1 VLKLHIKNIIHKH
14 LGMDPTHDQSLLMD
28 LLAGFIISEADR
40 QVLVV
45 RGYAGTG
52 KTTVMGAFVNT
63 LRELKL
69 KSVLLAPTGRAAK
82 VFAMYAGVQ
91 SFTIHKKIYRQ
102 KTFKDGQGRF
112 VLENNLHA
120 RTFFIVDEAS
130 LLSNQSS
137 FDSSFGSGRLLDDLI
152 EYVYN
157 DKGCSLIL
165 VGDTAQLPPVGMET
179 SPALDSAVLA
189 SHGLEVFSCELKEVV
204 RQAETS
210 GILSNA
216 TRVRELIEEERM
228 EFPQIVTRRFPDVV
242 SISGSEFVE
251 VLSDAYSRYGNEET
265 MVVCRSNKQ
274 ANRYNQGIRSRV
286 LCMEEE
292 FSSGDY
298 IMVVKNNYHWVAE
311 NDRLDFL
318 ANGDIARIK
327 RIGRYEERYG
337 FRFLHADL
345 VLPDYGDYEV
355 SGILLLD
362 TVVQETP
369 ALSSEDNKRLFYSV
383 AEDYA
388 HIRVASKRWAA
399 VREDPY
405 FNALQIKFA
414 YAVTCHKSQG
424 GQWKAVFVDHG
435 WFKEDMLTSDY
446 LRWIYTAFTRAVEKL
461 YLVNFDERFIEN
473 T

>member
-1 VLKLHIKNIIHKH
+1 
-14 LGMDPTHDQSLLMD
+14 MDPTNDQSLLMD

-112 VLENNLHA
+112 VLESNLHA

-179 SPALDSAVLA
+179 SPALDSGVLA
-189 SHGLEVFSCELKEVV
+189 SHGL
-204 RQAETS
+204 
-210 GILSNA
+210 
-216 TRVRELIEEERM
+216 
-228 EFPQIVTRRFPDVV
+228 
-242 SISGSEFVE
+242 
-251 VLSDAYSRYGNEET
+251 
-265 MVVCRSNKQ
+265 
-274 ANRYNQGIRSRV
+274 
-286 LCMEEE
+286 
-292 FSSGDY
+292 
-298 IMVVKNNYHWVAE
+298 
-311 NDRLDFL
+311 
-318 ANGDIARIK
+318 
-327 RIGRYEERYG
+327 
-337 FRFLHADL
+337 
-345 VLPDYGDYEV
+345 
-355 SGILLLD
+355 
-362 TVVQETP
+362 
-369 ALSSEDNKRLFYSV
+369 
-383 AEDYA
+383 
-388 HIRVASKRWAA
+388 
-399 VREDPY
+399 
-405 FNALQIKFA
+405 
-414 YAVTCHKSQG
+414 
-424 GQWKAVFVDHG
+424 
-435 WFKEDMLTSDY
+435 
-446 LRWIYTAFTRAVEKL
+446 
-461 YLVNFDERFIEN
+461 
-473 T
+473 